1 MAAQFG
7 VIMVSSVSE
16 RYRDRVTP
24 GKLADASQSAQL
36 KCRGRWSLA
45 VCMAIFASLAVLAIA
60 YSVRTSSNVLA
71 SPSETQLDCSS
82 CHTVGLQS
90 HSALG
95 QGNDACRA
103 CHANPNMQ
111 ALQLANGTELALTNS
126 PPLCGECHQARYAAW
141 ESGTHGFPG
150 FKAGMPAGGDGSQT
164 TCTTCHN
171 PHQPSMVLANVTKP
185 HPAPAPAPPA
195 PPKDALIMLGIS
207 LAVIAVALVVTVA
220 QGRQA

>member
-1 MAAQFG
+1 
-7 VIMVSSVSE
+7 MVSSVSE
-16 RYRDRVTP
+16 RDSDRVGSDT
-24 GKLADASQSAQL
+24 LDAGSQL
-36 KCRGRWSLA
+36 VRRRCHRLLSLA
-45 VCMAIFASLAVLAIA
+45 LCLAVFASFAILAIA
-60 YSVRTSSNVLA
+60 YAVQTSPKVLA

-82 CHTVGLQS
+82 CHSVDLQS

-111 ALQLANGTELALTNS
+111 ALQLANGNELALTNS

-150 FKAGMPAGGDGSQT
+150 FKAGTAVGGDGYQT

-171 PHQPSMVLANVTKP
+171 PHQPRMVLTNITKP

>member
-1 MAAQFG
+1 
-7 VIMVSSVSE
+7 MVSSANE
-16 RYRDRVTP
+16 RYRDRVTL
-24 GKLADASQSAQL
+24 GIVGDASESVQR
-36 KCRGRWSLA
+36 KRRGHWSLA
-45 VCMAIFASLAVLAIA
+45 VCGAVFASLAVLAIA
-60 YSVRTSSNVLA
+60 YILQTSPAVLA

-82 CHTVGLQS
+82 CHSVNLQL

-150 FKAGMPAGGDGSQT
+150 FKAGMPVGGSETQT

-171 PHQPSMVLANVTKP
+171 PHQPSMVLANITKP
-185 HPAPAPAPPA
+185 HPAPAPAPPS